1 MQILSTQEKKVIWW
15 TARWPITATAI
26 SKRNTLIKRILIKS
40 IVSLTRKKDLL
51 SFKKGLSTKK
61 KDLHTQKTGLPTYTK
76 NQRQIPTADS
86 CSKFPR
92 QIHAGNSQGVF
103 SSDAED
109 GKINVLSEAE
119 DIRIKNSVK

>member
-1 MQILSTQEKKVIWW
+1 MVHNCHGNSKKKHSTGIV
-15 TARWPITATAI
+15 T
-26 SKRNTLIKRILIKS
+26 NNV
-40 IVSLTRKKDLL
+40 VSLTYKKDLL

-61 KDLHTQKTGLPTYTK
+61 KDLHTQKTSLPTYTK

-119 DIRIKNSVK
+119 SLRVKLR